1 MVPEILTY
9 MREQHM
15 FQPAERIT
23 VALSGG
29 ADSVCL
35 FHLLRQIE
43 EVQLSAIHVHHGIRA
58 TADRDEAFVRNLCQ
72 RYQVPLAV
80 CHVRVPEE
88 AARRKA
94 GLEETARS
102 LRYEAFE
109 ALDTDHIALAHH
121 SMDQAET
128 MLLHLCRGAGLN
140 GLSGM
145 LPVRGRYIRPLLKTE
160 PEQIRAYL
168 TEHGYTWVEDETNQ
182 DPAYRRNFIRS
193 QILPQLAEHVNPQT
207 VRHMA
212 QTASWLQE
220 DRMLLDQMAAQALE
234 QNRSGEALSVSGL
247 TELPKALRRRVF
259 LLYLAE
265 LGLEQDLGQEH
276 FAQMDALLDSESGSR
291 IDLPRDVQLERSY
304 DTIRPWSAPEQA
316 ESCVIAEVPWHG
328 RIDRFAL
335 EVDVSFVENVKF
347 DGFSE
352 KKYTKTFDYDTI
364 KDTLVL
370 RTRRAGDYL
379 TMAGGRKT
387 LKAYMIDE
395 KIPRYMRDQ
404 VPLLADG
411 SHILWV
417 IGHRMSDGCKLSE
430 HTKRAVQVSVTD
442 FQSTKGK

>member
-72 RYQVPLAV
+72 TYQVPLTV
-80 CHVRVPEE
+80 CHVHVPEE

-234 QNRSGEALSVSGL
+234 QNRSGLALNVPGL
-247 TELPKALRRRVF
+247 AALPKALRRRVF
-259 LLYLAE
+259 LLYLAPVAYSWNAPMIPSGRGARRSRLRPVSLRKSPGME
-265 LGLEQDLGQEH
+265 ESTDLLWKWTCH
-276 FAQMDALLDSESGSR
+276 LL
-291 IDLPRDVQLERSY
+291 
-304 DTIRPWSAPEQA
+304 
-316 ESCVIAEVPWHG
+316 
-328 RIDRFAL
+328 
-335 EVDVSFVENVKF
+335 K
-347 DGFSE
+347 
-352 KKYTKTFDYDTI
+352 
-364 KDTLVL
+364 
-370 RTRRAGDYL
+370 
-379 TMAGGRKT
+379 M
-387 LKAYMIDE
+387 
-395 KIPRYMRDQ
+395 
-404 VPLLADG
+404 
-411 SHILWV
+411 
-417 IGHRMSDGCKLSE
+417 
-430 HTKRAVQVSVTD
+430 
-442 FQSTKGK
+442 